1 MKKMVLVVSLVLAA
15 LVTLVSCNEENGFR
29 GNPRDRQD
37 PTAIPEF
44 PEPLARDLSIKLSIP
59 KTTPSGEANIVYD
72 QYHSFEFTESGHY
85 IVVTAEK
92 LSQDDSDIYEIEE
105 KVLTGDYSSK
115 LIGPVTVYQME
126 DFGEVRLEEA
136 TKAVELIITIIVNGS
151 QAELKTVVTEDPKM
165 PESPMVNAICRSWKV
180 VETDIDVK
188 KEGGGTGVEKT
199 YKGCDFHAIAV
210 DLHDQGI
217 KINPDRLVGYNVQS
231 ILLTASRTLS
241 VEFEA
246 RDPYLGEFDTI
257 NEDGAFNYS
266 FSKTYSDN
274 TFLQANATGRLSF
287 NNGKAL
293 LKVSGKASENENKYN
308 VGIVFYMVPEESTL

>member
-15 LVTLVSCNEENGFR
+15 LVTLVSCSEKNGLQGDSR
-29 GNPRDRQD
+29 NRQD

-44 PEPLARDLSIKLSIP
+44 PEPVARDLSIKLSIP
-59 KTTPSGEANIVYD
+59 KTVPSGESNPVYD

-85 IVVTAEK
+85 IVVTAEQ
-92 LSQDDSDIYEIEE
+92 LSQDDTDIYEIEE
-105 KVLTGDYSSK
+105 KVITGDYTAE
-115 LIGPVTVYQME
+115 LIGPVTVYQMKG
-126 DFGEVRLEEA
+126 FGEVHLEKA
-136 TKAVELIITIIVNGS
+136 TKDVQLIITIILDGMEE
-151 QAELKTVVTEDPKM
+151 ELETLVTEDPQL
-165 PESPMVNAICRSWKV
+165 PDSPMVKAICRSWKV
-180 VETDIDVK
+180 IETDIDVK

-199 YKGCDFHAIAV
+199 YQGCDFHAIAV

-231 ILLTASRTLS
+231 ILLTAHRTLS
-241 VEFEA
+241 VEFEK

-257 NEDGAFNYS
+257 KEDGAFEYS

-293 LKVSGKASENENKYN
+293 LKVSGKASENETKYN
-308 VGIVFYMVPEESTL
+308 VGIVFYMIPEE